1 MAKIIGIDYGSKRVG
16 VALSDESGSVAFAHS
31 TLQNDSSLIPM
42 LTALMRAEKIGT
54 IVIGESRDKDG
65 KENAIM
71 KSAHAFAEVLENTIT
86 VAIYFEPEFYTSVEA
101 RRDSD
106 ERFID
111 AKAAAIILNSFI
123 ERTRNKK

>member
-42 LTALMRAEKIGT
+42 LTALMRAEKVST
-54 IVIGESRDKDG
+54 VVIGESRDKDG
-65 KENAIM
+65 KENVIM
-71 KSAHAFAEVLENTIT
+71 KSAHAFAEVLESAIT
-86 VAIYFEPEFYTSVEA
+86 VVIYFEPEFYTSVEA

-106 ERFID
+106 EQFID

>member
-31 TLQNDSSLIPM
+31 TLQNDNLLIPM
-42 LTALMRAEKIGT
+42 LTALMRAEKVNT
-54 IVIGESRDKDG
+54 VVIGESRDKDG
-65 KENAIM
+65 IENPIM
-71 KSAHAFAEVLENTIT
+71 KSAHAFAEALENVIT

-106 ERFID
+106 EQFVD